1 MKDYNDNNNEEEEH
15 NLDGIHS
22 IDGESLKAFRCF
34 CFYRDSGGTLSWVDL
49 SEKVEAT
56 PGTIKAWASKHK
68 WQERITN
75 YMAQNVVK
83 RDEKVLDDV
92 LAELYKVHDLIKPT
106 KFEILERLI
115 DHYHL
120 HKNDMDYLE
129 QNEISKMITAH
140 STFWEELS
148 GIQEVA
154 AILNKRLTKDLK

>member
-1 MKDYNDNNNEEEEH
+1 MQNYNDNDNDNEE
-15 NLDGIHS
+15 LDGIHALQ
-22 IDGESLKAFRCF
+22 GETARAFQAF
-34 CFYRDSGGTLSWVDL
+34 GVFRDSGGTLRYEELSQKVDA
-49 SEKVEAT
+49 KI
-56 PGTIKAWASKHK
+56 GTIRVWAKNHK
-68 WQERITN
+68 WQERVVN

-83 RDEKVLDDV
+83 RDEKVLDDFLV
-92 LAELYKVHDLIKPT
+92 ELYKVHDLIKPT